1 MKKLLKG
8 IAIMLSISFLLLGC
22 TSGRNPIGNGTVM
35 ANPNNVYRFSENTS
49 LNVLIQDVKTGEW
62 KTYDKK
68 ILFPVGWYI
77 GSGIE

>member
-1 MKKLLKG
+1 
-8 IAIMLSISFLLLGC
+8 
-22 TSGRNPIGNGTVM
+22 M